1 MSSVM
6 RQTSIFHILTLVWL
20 PLSRQCSSDA
30 ASEGQRATD
39 VGSYELHNV
48 MKWQIQ
54 FEHMF

>member
-6 RQTSIFHILTLVWL
+6 RQTSIFHILILVWL
-20 PLSRQCSSDA
+20 PRSRQCSGT
-30 ASEGQRATD
+30 ASEGQRAAD
-39 VGSYELHNV
+39 LGSYELHNV